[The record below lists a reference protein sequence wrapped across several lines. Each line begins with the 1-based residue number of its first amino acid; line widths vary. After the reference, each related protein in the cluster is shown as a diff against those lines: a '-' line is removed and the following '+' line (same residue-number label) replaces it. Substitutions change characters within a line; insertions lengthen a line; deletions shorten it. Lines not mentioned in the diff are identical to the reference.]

1 MKILFVLNSF
11 YATGNGLS
19 ASARRT
25 VNALKEAGEEVRVLS
40 GPNHDPNG
48 PQPDYALKE
57 FFFPIV
63 QPLITTNGY
72 QFASTDT
79 RIVEEAV
86 RWADV
91 IHMEEPFVLEI
102 RTAKIARR
110 LGKPITGT
118 YHLHPENIF
127 FSLGMGNW
135 KLPNQI
141 MLNLWKNLCFN
152 KWK

>member
-1 MKILFVLNSF
+1 M
-11 YATGNGLS
+11 
-19 ASARRT
+19 
-25 VNALKEAGEEVRVLS
+25 KEAGEEVRVLS

-102 RTAKIARR
+102 MEGVC
-110 LGKPITGT
+110 L
-118 YHLHPENIF
+118 
-127 FSLGMGNW
+127 S
-135 KLPNQI
+135 
-141 MLNLWKNLCFN
+141 
-152 KWK
+152 